1 MALVQ
6 QVNIAAVSTIVLRA
20 LHFLS
25 CWGYV
30 FLMKANFVDKYVV
43 PDQQSFHGLRYV
55 VELQENHW
63 HTFQT

>member
-6 QVNIAAVSTIVLRA
+6 QVNIAAVSTIVLQA

-30 FLMKANFVDKYVV
+30 FLMKANFVCWGKGNGISSDTN
-43 PDQQSFHGLRYV
+43 SFKLK
-55 VELQENHW
+55 N
-63 HTFQT
+63 TNS